1 MELPNLP
8 AEVLRKKVT
17 RRNPH
22 FRLQSFYG
30 SSVLAEEPQG

>member
-1 MELPNLP
+1 MEQPNLP
-8 AEVLRKKVT
+8 AEVLRKKVAQG
-17 RRNPH
+17 NPH